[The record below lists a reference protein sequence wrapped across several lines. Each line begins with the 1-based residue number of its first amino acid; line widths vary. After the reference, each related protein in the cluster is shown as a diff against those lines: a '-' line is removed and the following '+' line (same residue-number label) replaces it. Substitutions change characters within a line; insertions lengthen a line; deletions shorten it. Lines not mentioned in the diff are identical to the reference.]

1 MDKWSFLLFVVNVVL
16 ILSIC
21 EMNEIV
27 TKIRMQFGNAINQE
41 QTKELK
47 ILTWLLILSKTEL
60 ERR

>member
-21 EMNEIV
+21 ETNEIV